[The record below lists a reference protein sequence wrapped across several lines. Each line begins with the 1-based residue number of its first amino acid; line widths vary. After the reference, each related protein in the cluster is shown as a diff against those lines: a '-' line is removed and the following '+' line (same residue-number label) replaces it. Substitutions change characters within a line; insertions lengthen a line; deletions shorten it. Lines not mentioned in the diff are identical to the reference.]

1 MSIKRTAYTKYSYAD
16 PMQPNELV
24 MKIICEQGKV
34 DEDGDYYR
42 ITKYFESYIRV
53 SQIES
58 EPEAVY
64 NLKRLML
71 IPFTDGSIV
80 PGNNNPFTRNET
92 PMHIRVNGARWPGIV
107 FWDYQNEKDLLEFR
121 DKNQLSS
128 LVMIAIRSALISGS
142 GISLIDIA
150 DGIVEPVRA
159 DNNRYYVATPYT
171 RNEVEGAFRLA
182 IRLLPDAIMT
192 ELKNHT
198 WDSELKEWSPE
209 KMPVEETGLDEEDE
223 TMINILFKN

>member
-1 MSIKRTAYTKYSYAD
+1 MSIKRTAYTKYSYVD

-34 DEDGDYYR
+34 DEDGDYCR

-53 SQIES
+53 SQIDS

-92 PMHIRVNGARWPGIV
+92 PVHIRVNGTRWPGIV

-128 LVMIAIRSALISGS
+128 LVMIALRSALISGS

-209 KMPVEETGLDEEDE
+209 KTPVEETGLDEEDE